1 MASENFESEIR
12 RLKDKLKNYKAGSIE
27 GLNTFTDAIDGEM
40 EGMQIRLAVFGMTGA
55 GKSSLVNTIW
65 KTLYGKESAPAIE
78 QSSGAEGTQ
87 LLEDFHSRSG
97 TEDEIAGFVFNDTR
111 GFNFDFNRAEENE
124 LFRILYGIVSAG
136 QLIER
141 GDLAEQMADEAGQG
155 AHRLEKPPVA
165 DQVHVVLWV
174 IKANDIRFVND
185 QYMDKFD
192 FVRQK
197 LNKEG
202 VTIVTAVTHDDR
214 LDPEDRNDIRMKARE
229 VTGSKKAQT
238 FVFANWLGEQEE
250 YDVTYQREVLKMLH
264 TALACGERS
273 VRSRQ
278 IQRKLDSK

>member
-141 GDLAEQMADEAGQG
+141 GDLAEQMADEAGQA

>member
-1 MASENFESEIR
+1 MASNNLESEIR
-12 RLKDKLKNYKAGSIE
+12 TLREKLKNYKVGSIE
-27 GLNTFTDAIDGEM
+27 GLHSFSDALEGEM
-40 EGMQIRLAVFGMTGA
+40 EGLQIRLAVFGMTGA

-65 KTLYGKESAPAIE
+65 KTLYGRENAPAIE

-87 LLEDFHSRSG
+87 LLEDFHSQSG
-97 TEDEIAGFVFNDTR
+97 TEDDRGGFVFHDTR

-124 LFRILYGIVSAG
+124 FFRILYGVVSAG

-141 GDLAEQMADEAGQG
+141 GDWAEKMAEDAGQA

-165 DQVHVVLWV
+165 DQVHVALWV
-174 IKANDIRFVND
+174 IKANDIRFVNG
-185 QYMDKFD
+185 QYLDKFN

-197 LNKEG
+197 LNAEG
-202 VTIVTAVTHDDR
+202 VTIITVLTHDDK
-214 LDPEDRNDIRMKARE
+214 LDSEERNEAKKNAME

-250 YDVTYQREVLKMLH
+250 YDVRYQREVLKMLH
-264 TALACGERS
+264 TALGCGERS

-278 IQRKLDSK
+278 IQRKLSKQ